1 MTGDGDWPELLVR
14 IAAERG
20 IDFEPMPATVAHVL
34 PPLADAVTM
43 AVSQLA
49 QPHEL
54 RWVAAALAALSHH
67 TQAAAHETAVLAALA
82 SSADPR
88 RRHPSQG
95 DPDQVGDPG
104 QGEPRRDGPRQGG
117 DEMVVVAVVTSH
129 YGCWP
134 GSAATES
141 RAGPCPAA
149 RSQWGSPWRRR
160 WYARSPRSAA

>member
-54 RWVAAALAALSHH
+54 RWVAAALAALPHH
-67 TQAAAHETAVLAALA
+67 THAAALETAVLAAL
-82 SSADPR
+82 
-88 RRHPSQG
+88 
-95 DPDQVGDPG
+95 
-104 QGEPRRDGPRQGG
+104 
-117 DEMVVVAVVTSH
+117 TS
-129 YGCWP
+129 
-134 GSAATES
+134 
-141 RAGPCPAA
+141 
-149 RSQWGSPWRRR
+149 
-160 WYARSPRSAA
+160 